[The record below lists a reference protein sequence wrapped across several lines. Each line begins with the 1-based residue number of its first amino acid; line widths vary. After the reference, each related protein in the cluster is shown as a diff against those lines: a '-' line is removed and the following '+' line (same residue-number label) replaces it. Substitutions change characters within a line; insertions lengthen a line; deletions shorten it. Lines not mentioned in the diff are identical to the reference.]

1 MYKLRQQAQFYAD
14 FLQLLGRLLEN
25 GFSLQQAFAFL
36 PIVFPKQRQWLN
48 QVNQAL
54 EKGDSLAVSLAHVD
68 FPTDY
73 VGQIEL
79 TELQGNLGQCLW
91 HLGRIQSIRQ
101 KRHREIRGVL
111 AYPLFLLAF
120 LGGLIGLLRHYLLP
134 EIAQITPESNQTG
147 SPLNRIILWGF
158 LLVLVLLIMGRGLF
172 MIYRRLPVLVRLQK
186 AFKWP
191 IIGRD
196 IQQYYHYCLLFD
208 LSTCLQNGL
217 KLPEICALQKQLQQ
231 NTWLVT
237 LVAQLEVVL
246 ASGQSLDAY
255 LSRSAFFPQSLRLV
269 LAKHNLT
276 QQTTDEI
283 TMLANLQYTE
293 LQKQLQ
299 RKVSWL
305 QPILFILIGF
315 IIICT
320 YLSILLPLYQ
330 TMEGIS

>member
-1 MYKLRQQAQFYAD
+1 M
-14 FLQLLGRLLEN
+14 
-25 GFSLQQAFAFL
+25 
-36 PIVFPKQRQWLN
+36 V
-48 QVNQAL
+48 
-54 EKGDSLAVSLAHVD
+54 
-68 FPTDY
+68 
-73 VGQIEL
+73 
-79 TELQGNLGQCLW
+79 
-91 HLGRIQSIRQ
+91 
-101 KRHREIRGVL
+101 
-111 AYPLFLLAF
+111 
-120 LGGLIGLLRHYLLP
+120 
-134 EIAQITPESNQTG
+134 
-147 SPLNRIILWGF
+147 
-158 LLVLVLLIMGRGLF
+158 
-172 MIYRRLPVLVRLQK
+172 YRRLPVLVRLQK

-217 KLPEICALQKQLQQ
+217 KLTEICALQKQLQQ